1 MQSVP
6 ACPAQNRICRYAMID
21 PQVTSAYIKGMG
33 EAHKLKRGDLRDA
46 LIEYALQATRDGHIE
61 VMSLRQAA
69 RDLGVSSGAVYRHF
83 ADKDTLLAEIVKIGH
98 CELRGKFL
106 AIRPEG
112 AIAKSPKEAID
123 RCHAIVRIYITFAHD
138 NNALWHMMF
147 GRIGVICRD
156 EMIQNPELSRY
167 TPFDVGMELGNDLFR
182 NGLLPK
188 QPDIADNRYI
198 WSAIHGAADLAQSGA
213 RMDYAQLD
221 QIIADTVKR
230 NMRAVGLDLDT
241 VEY

>member
-1 MQSVP
+1 
-6 ACPAQNRICRYAMID
+6 
-21 PQVTSAYIKGMG
+21 MG

-46 LIEYALQATRDGHIE
+46 LVEYALQATRDGHIE

-98 CELRGKFL
+98 CVLRGKFI

-112 AIAKSPKEAID
+112 AIAKTPQQAID
-123 RCHAIVRIYITFAHD
+123 RCHDFVRTYITFAYE

-147 GRIGVICRD
+147 GRIGMICRE
-156 EMIQNPELSRY
+156 EMIKNPDLARY
-167 TPFDVGMELGNDLFR
+167 TPFDIGMELCRDLHR
-182 NGLLPK
+182 NGLTTR
-188 QPDIADNRYI
+188 QPDVADNRYI

-213 RMDYAQLD
+213 RLDHTELD
-221 QIIADTVKR
+221 QIITDTFHR
-230 NMRAVGLDLDT
+230 NMRAIGLDLDHHKT
-241 VEY
+241 